1 MSKKENYFQQ
11 QLGLDTK
18 TSEAIK
24 ILMDEGLLE
33 PLLIE
38 MRDALEAEDY
48 QNSNKEIDSNL
59 DPHVKKTKEKIF
71 NCVASDMAL
80 EQSINRDC
88 KSSTGVIGFSRKPAA
103 LLRWLVTRHS
113 LGDFSQKFVGK
124 YTYMINFIVH
134 YG

>member
-11 QLGLDTK
+11 QLGLDAK

-48 QNSNKEIDSNL
+48 QNSNKEIDNNL
-59 DPHVKKTKEKIF
+59 DPTVEITKDKITPME
-71 NCVASDMAL
+71 ASLMEEGLSL
-80 EQSINRDC
+80 EEARDWA
-88 KSSTGVIGFSRKPAA
+88 SVI
-103 LLRWLVTRHS
+103 
-113 LGDFSQKFVGK
+113 
-124 YTYMINFIVH
+124 
-134 YG
+134 

>member
-11 QLGLDTK
+11 QLGLDAK

-24 ILMDEGLLE
+24 ILMDEGPLE

-59 DPHVKKTKEKIF
+59 DPQVKKTKEKITPME
-71 NCVASDMAL
+71 ASLMVDGLSL
-80 EQSINRDC
+80 EEAREWASEI
-88 KSSTGVIGFSRKPAA
+88 
-103 LLRWLVTRHS
+103 
-113 LGDFSQKFVGK
+113 
-124 YTYMINFIVH
+124 
-134 YG
+134 

>member
-11 QLGLDTK
+11 QLGLDAK

-48 QNSNKEIDSNL
+48 QNSNKEIDNNL
-59 DPHVKKTKEKIF
+59 DPTVEITKDKITPME
-71 NCVASDMAL
+71 ASLMVDGLSL
-80 EQSINRDC
+80 EEAREWASEI
-88 KSSTGVIGFSRKPAA
+88 
-103 LLRWLVTRHS
+103 
-113 LGDFSQKFVGK
+113 
-124 YTYMINFIVH
+124 
-134 YG
+134 

>member
-11 QLGLDTK
+11 QLGLDAK

-48 QNSNKEIDSNL
+48 QNSNKEIDNNL
-59 DPHVKKTKEKIF
+59 DPTVEITKDKITPME
-71 NCVASDMAL
+71 ASLMEEGLSL
-80 EQSINRDC
+80 EEAREWASEI
-88 KSSTGVIGFSRKPAA
+88 
-103 LLRWLVTRHS
+103 
-113 LGDFSQKFVGK
+113 
-124 YTYMINFIVH
+124 
-134 YG
+134 

>member
-11 QLGLDTK
+11 QLGLDAK

-48 QNSNKEIDSNL
+48 QHSNQEIDSNL
-59 DPHVKKTKEKIF
+59 DPHVKKTKEKITPME
-71 NCVASDMAL
+71 ASLMVDGLSL
-80 EQSINRDC
+80 EEAREWGS
-88 KSSTGVIGFSRKPAA
+88 VI
-103 LLRWLVTRHS
+103 
-113 LGDFSQKFVGK
+113 
-124 YTYMINFIVH
+124 
-134 YG
+134 

>member
-59 DPHVKKTKEKIF
+59 DPRVKKTKEKITPME
-71 NCVASDMAL
+71 ASLMVDGLSL
-80 EQSINRDC
+80 EEAREWASEI
-88 KSSTGVIGFSRKPAA
+88 
-103 LLRWLVTRHS
+103 
-113 LGDFSQKFVGK
+113 
-124 YTYMINFIVH
+124 
-134 YG
+134 

>member
-11 QLGLDTK
+11 QLGLDAK

-59 DPHVKKTKEKIF
+59 DPHVKKTKEKITPME
-71 NCVASDMAL
+71 ASLMVDGLSL
-80 EQSINRDC
+80 EEAREWAS
-88 KSSTGVIGFSRKPAA
+88 VI
-103 LLRWLVTRHS
+103 
-113 LGDFSQKFVGK
+113 
-124 YTYMINFIVH
+124 
-134 YG
+134 

>member
-11 QLGLDTK
+11 QLGLDAK

-48 QNSNKEIDSNL
+48 QNSNKEIDNNL
-59 DPHVKKTKEKIF
+59 DPTVKITKDKITPME
-71 NCVASDMAL
+71 ASLMVDGLSL
-80 EQSINRDC
+80 EEAREWAS
-88 KSSTGVIGFSRKPAA
+88 VI
-103 LLRWLVTRHS
+103 
-113 LGDFSQKFVGK
+113 
-124 YTYMINFIVH
+124 
-134 YG
+134 

>member
-1 MSKKENYFQQ
+1 MNKKENYFQQ

-48 QNSNKEIDSNL
+48 QNSNKEIDNNL
-59 DPHVKKTKEKIF
+59 DPTVEITKDKITPME
-71 NCVASDMAL
+71 ASLMVEGLSL
-80 EQSINRDC
+80 EEAREWASEI
-88 KSSTGVIGFSRKPAA
+88 
-103 LLRWLVTRHS
+103 
-113 LGDFSQKFVGK
+113 
-124 YTYMINFIVH
+124 
-134 YG
+134 

>member
-11 QLGLDTK
+11 QLGLDAK

-48 QNSNKEIDSNL
+48 QNSKKEIDSNL
-59 DPHVKKTKEKIF
+59 DPHVKKTKEKITPME
-71 NCVASDMAL
+71 ASLMVDGLSL
-80 EQSINRDC
+80 EEAREWAS
-88 KSSTGVIGFSRKPAA
+88 VI
-103 LLRWLVTRHS
+103 
-113 LGDFSQKFVGK
+113 
-124 YTYMINFIVH
+124 
-134 YG
+134 

>member
-11 QLGLDTK
+11 QLGLDAK

-48 QNSNKEIDSNL
+48 QNSNKVTDNKL
-59 DPHVKKTKEKIF
+59 DPTVEITKDKITPME
-71 NCVASDMAL
+71 ASLMEEGLSL
-80 EQSINRDC
+80 EEAREWASEI
-88 KSSTGVIGFSRKPAA
+88 
-103 LLRWLVTRHS
+103 
-113 LGDFSQKFVGK
+113 
-124 YTYMINFIVH
+124 
-134 YG
+134 

>member
-11 QLGLDTK
+11 QLGLDAK

-48 QNSNKEIDSNL
+48 QNKTKEIDNNL
-59 DPHVKKTKEKIF
+59 DPTVEITKDKITPME
-71 NCVASDMAL
+71 ASLMEEGLSL
-80 EQSINRDC
+80 EEAREWASEI
-88 KSSTGVIGFSRKPAA
+88 
-103 LLRWLVTRHS
+103 
-113 LGDFSQKFVGK
+113 
-124 YTYMINFIVH
+124 
-134 YG
+134 

>member
-11 QLGLDTK
+11 QLGLDAK

-59 DPHVKKTKEKIF
+59 DPRVKKTKEKITPME
-71 NCVASDMAL
+71 ASLMVDGLSL
-80 EQSINRDC
+80 EEAREWASEI
-88 KSSTGVIGFSRKPAA
+88 
-103 LLRWLVTRHS
+103 
-113 LGDFSQKFVGK
+113 
-124 YTYMINFIVH
+124 
-134 YG
+134 

>member
-11 QLGLDTK
+11 QLGLDAK

-48 QNSNKEIDSNL
+48 QNSNKEIDNNL
-59 DPHVKKTKEKIF
+59 DPSVEITKDKITPME
-71 NCVASDMAL
+71 ASLMVEGLSL
-80 EQSINRDC
+80 EEAREWASEI
-88 KSSTGVIGFSRKPAA
+88 
-103 LLRWLVTRHS
+103 
-113 LGDFSQKFVGK
+113 
-124 YTYMINFIVH
+124 
-134 YG
+134 